1 MDSSFKYL
9 QATWISPWRES
20 TEDGAWEGCSKARK
34 IWVQIWVPSHL
45 GSGTLDRSLTSLSP
59 RIWCLQEE
67 TKNSTCLRG
76 WSQGRSVPSL
86 QEHLHVNHEGDE
98 ETEAS
103 KVGLGVRPASR
114 CHLLGCALRQVISH
128 LSLSYI
134 IGEMAL
140 LLLEG
145 LLPFSVDARQTD
157 STYKRPSQE
166 FTK

>member
-1 MDSSFKYL
+1 M
-9 QATWISPWRES
+9 
-20 TEDGAWEGCSKARK
+20 
-34 IWVQIWVPSHL
+34 
-45 GSGTLDRSLTSLSP
+45 
-59 RIWCLQEE
+59 
-67 TKNSTCLRG
+67 
-76 WSQGRSVPSL
+76 PSL

-128 LSLSYI
+128 LSLSYT
-134 IGEMAL
+134 IGEVAL

-145 LLPFSVDARQTD
+145 LLPFSADARQTD

-166 FTK
+166 FTKWWFPSCSALLESIISLDTGICHLNINQTLGSHDECDHSQPLTSPCHSHPHL